1 MPLANPPCLLT
12 FPPWH
17 ALVVNLPVIANMPNG
32 LLVDNSPGLGTINF
46 GGAVLPSMAQITL
59 SRLPGLTE
67 LQISANTVVNMN
79 LADTEMSNGD
89 IFDEFTT
96 IQNLVLDNN
105 RFAAVLLRFA
115 SLRLL
120 RRGVPH
126 LPTTLFTLVSRC
138 LPHVLARFC

>member
-1 MPLANPPCLLT
+1 M
-12 FPPWH
+12 
-17 ALVVNLPVIANMPNG
+17 
-32 LLVDNSPGLGTINF
+32 
-46 GGAVLPSMAQITL
+46 LPSMAQITL

-126 LPTTLFTLVSRC
+126 LPATLFTLVSRC